1 MSFFVINFPTD
12 EKAKKGVPMPQLML
26 PIIPEGVTR
35 ISNMVCVHRGEKRWT
50 YFVGLHPVYIHS
62 AGDNRMFRIV
72 TSMLIDSGGCQ
83 HKDIT
88 KVFGV
93 SKSSVNRALKKFR
106 KSGVE
111 AFFHRKPG
119 GRKGTVLSPD
129 ALLQAQ
135 DLLDR
140 GFTRQEAALELGVRL
155 DTFRKAIN
163 DGRLRE
169 STVQEARVVEGTN
182 KSSRNAVDASA
193 ANGLGTACT
202 RVWDRIGA
210 AVGKLGEA
218 ETRFEAC
225 LDVPNGGVLCALPA
239 LLENGL
245 LEGAEQMLG
254 KINGYYS
261 VFQLLLAL
269 AFMALCRIKS
279 VERLRG
285 NPPGEFG
292 KLLGLDRIPEVRCLR
307 EKMDALS
314 AGNAAEVWAVHLC
327 ERWMTAD
334 PEAAGTL
341 YIDGHVRVYH
351 GSLTKLPRRYVT
363 RQRLCLRGTTD
374 YWVNDAIGRPFF
386 LVEKAVDPG
395 LLQVLEFEIVPRL
408 LKEVPNQPDKKALED
423 HPTFCRFILVFDR
436 EGYSPDFFLKMWRSH
451 RIACITYHKYPD
463 NEWPIDWFIEQTV
476 LMPDGETVTMRL
488 AEMGILPGSG
498 KQAFW
503 VREVRKLTDSG
514 HQTSLI
520 STAYELPHIQLA
532 ARMFSRWCQENF
544 FRYMKQH
551 FEIDM
556 LCEYGVVEL
565 PDTEK
570 LVNPCFR
577 ELERSRNQ
585 LRPKIRYRRAC
596 FAEMTMHPECETD
609 PERYEKWLEK
619 KSRVLE
625 EIDQFEHQ
633 LEVVKSEIKKTPKHI
648 TWAELEDKDKFN
660 RLLPGRKRLMDT
672 VRMIA
677 YRSETAMA
685 GLMIDSA
692 VKMSDARR
700 LLQTLFVT
708 DADILPDVQNDLLR
722 VRIHNAATQA
732 DSRKITALLDELNK
746 ADVKYPGTNL
756 KLVYE
761 LVNKTT

>member
-1 MSFFVINFPTD
+1 M
-12 EKAKKGVPMPQLML
+12 KKQKRGAMPQLLL
-26 PIIPEGVTR
+26 PIIPEGVTQ
-35 ISNMVCVHRGEKRWT
+35 ISDMVSVHRGEKQWS
-50 YFVGLHPVYIHS
+50 YFVGLHPIYIHS
-62 AGDNRMFRIV
+62 SGDKRMFHIV
-72 TSMLIDSGGCQ
+72 TSMLIDSGACR
-83 HKDIT
+83 HMDIT
-88 KVFGV
+88 KAFGV
-93 SKSSVNRALKKFR
+93 SKSSVNRALKKLR
-106 KSGVE
+106 KEGVE
-111 AFFHRKPG
+111 GFFKRKPG
-119 GRKGTVLSPD
+119 GRKGTILTPNVLM
-129 ALLQAQ
+129 QAQ

-140 GFTRQEAALELGVRL
+140 GFTRYEAALELEVQL
-155 DTFRKAIN
+155 DTFRKAIS

-169 STVQEARVVEGTN
+169 SAVQESSVEGTS

-210 AVGKLGEA
+210 AVGISGEA
-218 ETRFEAC
+218 QTRFEAC

-245 LEGAEQMLG
+245 LEGAERILG
-254 KINGYYS
+254 KINGYYT

-314 AGNAAEVWAVHLC
+314 DGNAAEVWAAHLSK
-327 ERWMTAD
+327 RWMEKD

-341 YIDGHVRVYH
+341 YVDGHVRVYH
-351 GSLTKLPRRYVT
+351 GNLTRLPRRYVT

-374 YWVNDAIGRPFF
+374 YWVNDAIGSPFF
-386 LVEKAVDPG
+386 IVEKAVDPG

-408 LKEVPNQPDKKALED
+408 LKEVPNQPDKKALEEN
-423 HPTFCRFILVFDR
+423 PTFCRFVLVFDR
-436 EGYSPDFFLKMWRSH
+436 EGYSPAFFLKMWRDH
-451 RIACITYHKYPD
+451 RIACVTYHKYPGD
-463 NEWPIDWFIEQTV
+463 EWPINWFMEQTV
-476 LMPDGETVTMRL
+476 LMPDGEIVTMRL
-488 AEMGILPGSG
+488 AEMGTRLGSG
-498 KQAFW
+498 KQALW

-514 HQTSLI
+514 HQTSFI
-520 STAYELPHIQLA
+520 STAYELEHTQLA
-532 ARMFSRWCQENF
+532 GRMFSRWCQENF
-544 FRYMKQH
+544 FRYMKQQ

-556 LCEYGVVEL
+556 LCEYGVVEF

-570 LVNPCFR
+570 VVNPRFR
-577 ELERSRNQ
+577 ELDRSRNQ
-585 LRPKIRYRRAC
+585 LRTKIQYRRAR
-596 FAEMTMHPECETD
+596 FAEMTIHPECETD
-609 PERYEKWLEK
+609 SARYKKWLEK
-619 KSRVLE
+619 KSRLLE

-633 LEVVKSEIKKTPKHI
+633 LETVKSEIKKTPQHI
-648 TWAELEDKDKFN
+648 AWGELEDKDRFN

-685 GLMIDSA
+685 GLIIGST

-708 DADILPDVQNDLLR
+708 DADILPDVQNNLLR
-722 VRIHNAATQA
+722 VRVHNASTQA
-732 DSRKITALLDELNK
+732 DNRTITVLLDELNK
-746 ADVKYPGTNL
+746 AEVKYPGTNL
-756 KLVYE
+756 QLVYE
-761 LVNKTT
+761 IVNKVF

>member
-1 MSFFVINFPTD
+1 
-12 EKAKKGVPMPQLML
+12 ML
-26 PIIPEGVTR
+26 PIIPEEVTR
-35 ISNMVCVHRGEKRWT
+35 ISDMVCVRRREKQWT
-50 YFVGLHPVYIHS
+50 YFLGLHPVYIHS

-72 TSMLIDSGGCQ
+72 TSMLIDSGACR
-83 HKDIT
+83 HKDIIE
-88 KVFGV
+88 VFGV
-93 SKSSVNRALKKFR
+93 SKSSVNRALKKLR
-106 KSGVE
+106 IEGVE
-111 AFFHRKPG
+111 AFFQRKPG
-119 GRKGTVLSPD
+119 GRKGTILSPD
-129 ALLQAQ
+129 VLMKAQ

-140 GFTRQEAALELGVRL
+140 GFTRHEVALELEVPL

-169 STVQEARVVEGTN
+169 SALREVPMEATN
-182 KSSRNAVDASA
+182 KSSRNADDSSA

-245 LEGAEQMLG
+245 LSGADRMLG
-254 KINGYYS
+254 KINGYYT

-307 EKMDALS
+307 EKMDTLS
-314 AGNAAEVWAVHLC
+314 AGNAAEIWAAHLSKS
-327 ERWMTAD
+327 WMEAD
-334 PEAAGTL
+334 PKAAGTL
-341 YIDGHVRVYH
+341 YVDGHVRVYH
-351 GSLTKLPRRYVT
+351 GNLTKLPRRYVT

-386 LVEKAVDPG
+386 LIEKAVDPG

-423 HPTFCRFILVFDR
+423 NPTACRFILVFDR
-436 EGYSPDFFLKMWRSH
+436 EGYSPAFFLKMWRSH

-463 NEWPIDWFIEQTV
+463 DQWPIDWFMEQTV
-476 LMPDGETVTMRL
+476 RMPDGETVTMRL
-488 AEMGILPGSG
+488 AEMGILLGSG

-520 STAYELPHIQLA
+520 STAYELPHTQLA

-551 FEIDM
+551 FEIDI
-556 LCEYGVVEL
+556 LCEYGTVEL

-570 LVNPCFR
+570 VVNPCFR

-585 LRPKIRYRRAC
+585 LRPKIRYRRAR

-609 PERYEKWLEK
+609 SERYGKWLEK
-619 KSRVLE
+619 KGRLLE
-625 EIDQFEHQ
+625 EIDQYEHQ
-633 LEVVKSEIKKTPKHI
+633 LETVKSEIKKTPKHI
-648 TWAELEDKDKFN
+648 TWAELEDKDRFN

-692 VKMSDARR
+692 VKMVDARR

-708 DADILPDVQNDLLR
+708 DADILPDVQNNLLR
-722 VRIHNAATQA
+722 VRVHNASTQA
-732 DSRKITALLDELNK
+732 DNRIITVLLDELNK
-746 ADVKYPGTNL
+746 AEVKYPGTNL
-756 KLVYE
+756 RLIYE
-761 LVNKTT
+761 LVNKAI

>member
-1 MSFFVINFPTD
+1 
-12 EKAKKGVPMPQLML
+12 MPQLML

-35 ISNMVCVHRGEKRWT
+35 ISNMVCVHRGEERWT
-50 YFVGLHPVYIHS
+50 YFLGLHPIYIHS
-62 AGDNRMFRIV
+62 SGDKRMFHIV
-72 TSMLIDSGGCQ
+72 TSMLIESGACR
-83 HKDIT
+83 HKGII
-88 KVFGV
+88 KAFGV
-93 SKSSVNRALKKFR
+93 SKSSVNRALKKLR
-106 KSGVE
+106 KGGVE
-111 AFFHRKPG
+111 AFFKRKPG
-119 GRKGTVLSPD
+119 GRKGTVLSPEV
-129 ALLQAQ
+129 LMQAQ

-140 GFTRQEAALELGVRL
+140 GITRHEVALELGVRL

-169 STVQEARVVEGTN
+169 CAVHQAPVEGTN

-202 RVWDRIGA
+202 RVWDRVGA
-210 AVGKLGEA
+210 AVGIHGEA

-225 LDVPNGGVLCALPA
+225 LDVPKASVLCALPA

-245 LEGAEQMLG
+245 LEGADRMLG

-261 VFQLLLAL
+261 VFQLLLVL

-307 EKMDALS
+307 EKMDDLS
-314 AGNAAEVWAVHLC
+314 AGNAAEIWAAHLAK
-327 ERWMTAD
+327 RWMEAD

-341 YIDGHVRVYH
+341 YVDGHVRVYH
-351 GSLTKLPRRYVT
+351 GHLTKLPRRYVT

-395 LLQVLEFEIVPRL
+395 LLQVLEHEIVPRL
-408 LKEVPNQPDKKALED
+408 LKQIPNQPDEKTLED
-423 HPTFCRFILVFDR
+423 NPTFCRFIVVFDR
-436 EGYSPDFFLKMWRSH
+436 EGYSPAFFSKMWRNH

-463 NEWPIDWFIEQTV
+463 DQWPLDWFMEQTV

-488 AEMGILPGSG
+488 AEMGTLLGSG
-498 KQAFW
+498 KGAFW

-514 HQTSLI
+514 HQTSLV
-520 STAYELPHIQLA
+520 STAYELPHTQLA
-532 ARMFSRWCQENF
+532 TRMFSRWCQENF

-556 LCEYGVVEL
+556 LYEYGVVEL

-570 LVNPCFR
+570 VVNPCFR
-577 ELERSRNQ
+577 ELTRNRNQ
-585 LRPKIRYRRAC
+585 LHTKIRYRRAR
-596 FAEMTMHPECETD
+596 FAEMTMHPESETD
-609 PERYEKWLEK
+609 AERYKKWLEK
-619 KSRVLE
+619 KSRLLE
-625 EIDQFEHQ
+625 EIDQYEHQ
-633 LEVVKSEIKKTPKHI
+633 LKAVKSEIKKTPKHI
-648 TWAELEDKDKFN
+648 TWAELENKDKFT

-677 YRSETAMA
+677 YRAETAMA
-685 GLMIDSA
+685 GLMIDST

-708 DADILPDVQNDLLR
+708 DADILPDAQNNLLR
-722 VRIHNAATQA
+722 VRVHNASTHA
-732 DSRKITALLDELNK
+732 DNRSIAVLLDELNK
-746 ADVKYPGTNL
+746 AEVKYPGTNL
-756 KLVYE
+756 RLVYE
-761 LVNKTT
+761 LVNKAI

>member
-1 MSFFVINFPTD
+1 M
-12 EKAKKGVPMPQLML
+12 GLY
-26 PIIPEGVTR
+26 PIY
-35 ISNMVCVHRGEKRWT
+35 VHG
-50 YFVGLHPVYIHS
+50 

-72 TSMLIDSGGCQ
+72 TSLLVDSGACR
-83 HKDIT
+83 HMDIT
-88 KVFGV
+88 KAFGV
-93 SKSSVNRALKKFR
+93 SKSNVNRALKKLR
-106 KSGVE
+106 KGGVE
-111 AFFHRKPG
+111 AFFQRKPG
-119 GRKGTVLSPD
+119 GRKGTVLSPEV
-129 ALLQAQ
+129 LLEAQ
-135 DLLDR
+135 ELLDR
-140 GFTRQEAALELGVRL
+140 GSTRHEVAMELEVRL

-163 DGRLRE
+163 DGRLHE
-169 STVQEARVVEGTN
+169 SGVQEPPVEGTN

-218 ETRFEAC
+218 ETRFERC

-245 LEGAEQMLG
+245 LEGAERMLG
-254 KINGYYS
+254 KINGYYT
-261 VFQLLLAL
+261 VFQLLLAM
-269 AFMALCRIKS
+269 AFMALCRIKR

-285 NPPGEFG
+285 KPPGELG

-314 AGNAAEVWAVHLC
+314 AGNAAEVWAAHLAT
-327 ERWMTAD
+327 RWMASD
-334 PEAAGTL
+334 PEAAGAL
-341 YIDGHVRVYH
+341 YVDGHVRVYH
-351 GSLTKLPRRYVT
+351 GNLTKLPRRYVT

-386 LVEKAVDPG
+386 LVEKTVDPG
-395 LLQVLEFEIVPRL
+395 LLQVLEFQIVPRL
-408 LKEVPNQPDKKALED
+408 LKEIPNQPDPKALEENR
-423 HPTFCRFILVFDR
+423 TFCRFILVFDR
-436 EGYSPDFFLKMWRSH
+436 EGYSPAFFLKMWRKH
-451 RIACITYHKYPD
+451 RVACITYHKYPD
-463 NEWPIDWFIEQTV
+463 DQWPIDWFMEQTV

-488 AEMGILPGSG
+488 AEMGTLLGTG

-520 STAYELPHIQLA
+520 STAYELAHTQLA

-570 LVNPCFR
+570 VVNPCFR
-577 ELERSRNQ
+577 ELDRSRNQ
-585 LRPKIRYRRAC
+585 LRPKIQYRRAR

-609 PERYEKWLEK
+609 PARYEKWFEK
-619 KSRVLE
+619 KSRLLE
-625 EIDQFEHQ
+625 EIDQYEHQ
-633 LEVVKSEIKKTPKHI
+633 LETVKSEIKNTPKHI
-648 TWAELEDKDKFN
+648 AWGELEDKDRFN

-672 VRMIA
+672 IGMIA

-685 GLMIDSA
+685 GLMIDTTI
-692 VKMSDARR
+692 KMSDARR

-708 DADILPDVQNDLLR
+708 DADILPDVQNNMLR
-722 VRIHNAATQA
+722 VRVHNASTQA
-732 DSRKITALLDELNK
+732 DNRTITLLLDELNK
-746 ADVKYPGTNL
+746 AEVKYPGTNL
-756 KLVYE
+756 QLVYE
-761 LVNKTT
+761 LLNKAF